1 MKKFILIFFLIT
13 ISNVYSQTNASFFV
27 EKTFQLEYFL
37 KDGEREE
44 LDLMY
49 TVSPGIDI
57 TREIPD
63 IRFFLDEANALLEAS
78 IGGFCNGTSAKYL
91 INNNYFEVLER
102 GGTTLSD
109 CGGDE
114 ETDFFIPITGNI
126 YMQQPAKKVYYEIT
140 EDEKGLWLW
149 SEENHKLFFSEKTL
163 SIKENELEK
172 AIAIYP
178 NPSKEF
184 VTINVIS
191 NTIEI
196 SNVSILDFQGRIII
210 EKRANF
216 NKINIS
222 KLAKGIYFLK
232 LKTDNNLSITKNLI
246 VE

>member
-63 IRFFLDEANALLEAS
+63 IRFFLDEANALFEAS

-91 INNNYFEVLER
+91 INDNYFEVLER
-102 GGTTLSD
+102 GGTTLLD

-149 SEENHKLFFSEKTL
+149 SEENHKLFFSETTL

-172 AIAIYP
+172 AITIYP

-184 VTINVIS
+184 VTIDVNS

-232 LKTDNNLSITKNLI
+232 LKTDNNLSITKKLI

>member
-1 MKKFILIFFLIT
+1 MKKFMLIFFLIT
-13 ISNVYSQTNASFFV
+13 TSNVYSQTNASFFDG
-27 EKTFQLEYFL
+27 KSFQLEYFL
-37 KDGEREE
+37 KDGARE
-44 LDLMY
+44 DFDF
-49 TVSPGIDI
+49 THHQGQG
-57 TREIPD
+57 TR
-63 IRFFLDEANALLEAS
+63 NAPILEFSMNSATNLLETNTD
-78 IGGFCNGTSAKYL
+78 GYCNGAFIEYDIFDDYL
-91 INNNYFEVLER
+91 KHIS
-102 GGTTLSD
+102 GGPTTLAD

-114 ETDFFIPITGNI
+114 NTEF
-126 YMQQPAKKVYYEIT
+126 YQQISTPKVYFEFT
-140 EDEKGLWLW
+140 TDQKGLWLW
-149 SEENHKLFFSEKTL
+149 SEENHKLFFFETTL

-232 LKTDNNLSITKNLI
+232 LKTDNNLSITKKLI